1 MWKSLIQIIGLIG
14 SIVTIMAYWDDLAPT
29 IVEFHPISASY
40 QLAPGTND
48 TYVCTSACGTVV
60 LQWRVQGR
68 QSSAFLDKQPVALSS
83 ERSFDATSYR
93 EVSLIAKGIV
103 RDEYKTVKIVIKQL
117 PQPTGD
123 NKLPDT
129 STQIQHPG
137 PEPSGA
143 GGPTSPQPP
152 QQPGDNSTN
161 SGGSQTSTA
170 HSSTV
175 TILTPKVGP
184 IFTKNQVSAQV
195 TSQIAAYFRARNY
208 ELAPMPSGVHSLD
221 QYVSMSRNN
230 AVPGTGWVVQA
241 EVEMRPTYQPRNPGG
256 VLPNQALPSASHAI
270 VDMTMN
276 CSITINMVRLPL
288 GDHPATAVGL
298 GKTVRTVY
306 MTAMTGTVRDYE
318 FSRAATEK
326 ATANALVNLPIEV
339 WK

>member
-14 SIVTIMAYWDDLAPT
+14 SLVTIVAYWDDLAPT
-29 IVEFHPISASY
+29 IVEFHPISSSY

-48 TYVCTSACGTVV
+48 TYVCTSACGAVV

-68 QSSAFLDKQPVALSS
+68 QSSAFLDKQPVSLSS

-93 EVSLIAKGIV
+93 EVSLTAKGVV
-103 RDEYKTVKIVIKQL
+103 RDDYKTVKIVIRRPDGGNQPPDKLTQT
-117 PQPTGD
+117 QPTG
-123 NKLPDT
+123 
-129 STQIQHPG
+129 QEQF
-137 PEPSGA
+137 GA
-143 GGPTSPQPP
+143 GGPTSPESP
-152 QQPGDNSTN
+152 QQSRENSTN
-161 SGGSQTSTA
+161 PGGSQMSAA

-195 TSQIAAYFRARNY
+195 TSQMAAYFRARNY

-230 AVPGTGWVVQA
+230 AVSGAGWVVQA

-256 VLPNQALPSASHAI
+256 ILPNQVLPSDSHAV

-298 GKTVRTVY
+298 GKTVRTIY

-318 FSRAATEK
+318 FSRAAAEK
-326 ATANALVNLPIEV
+326 ATANALVNLPIEL